1 MNQIYNMKNFNLKQF
16 RKSLT
21 LIGIFFFTTLTMYAQ
36 NEIVVTGKITD
47 DKNEPLTGTVIVV
60 KNQPGLGTA
69 ADVDGNYKIK
79 AGINDVLVFS
89 FLGFDTKEIPIN
101 GKTIINVSMSESTTT
116 LEEVTVVA
124 SGVQRKVSVV
134 GAITSVETSTLKN
147 TASASLS
154 NSLAGNVA
162 GIIAQQKSGE
172 PGQNY
177 SEFWIRGISTFGAN
191 ASALVLVDG
200 IERNFNEVN
209 VEDIES
215 FSVLKDA
222 SATAIY
228 GNRGANGVVI
238 ITTKKGAAGKVN
250 INAKM
255 EFGITTPSRMP
266 KYVNAATYAN
276 MANEARLSRGE
287 DLKYTPSE
295 IDIIE
300 YSLDR
305 DLYPNMDWKK
315 EILNNTTTSTRTML
329 NISGGGSTARY
340 YISGAYYNEDGLY
353 KADKMKNYDTNTNY
367 KRYNFRSNVDVN
379 ITSSTIIELGIAGW
393 VATQNQPGEADSGTL
408 YSTFGTLTPLTV
420 PKIYSNGLFP
430 TYGTGH
436 QMNPYVLL
444 NETGYREQ
452 WNNKMETNIAVRQ
465 NFDFLTEGLNFYG
478 RFSFD
483 AYNENFVKRLKN
495 PTLYR
500 AETQRDAKG
509 RMVLTKVRDA
519 NPLTQETG
527 SWGDKRYY
535 LEMNLNYEKLFA
547 EHHRVSGLLLY
558 YQQEYGRNDAQGNIF
573 AAVPAKNM
581 ALSGRATYS
590 FKDRYFLEFNFGY
603 TGSENFEKG
612 KRFGFFPAIAGGWLI
627 SNESFIADNFAWL
640 NKMKVRYSY
649 GEVGS
654 DRLEGNTRFP
664 YISVVNRD
672 GFYKFGETGQTH
684 VNGVAISTIGTPNLT
699 WETAIK
705 HNLGIDIDLFD
716 KFSLTADIFKDTR
729 QNIFKER
736 KHMPSTVGLSG
747 NQMPWANVGRME
759 NKGVDGTVAF
769 TDKIGKVSYT
779 LRGNLTYSNTNVL
792 EYDEPAN
799 ALPYKMTQGYRLNQ
813 TRGLVALGLFK
824 DEEDIINSPKQNFS
838 PVKPGDIKYKDVN
851 GDGVIND
858 DDIVPIGY
866 TTTPGLIYG
875 LGISLEWNG
884 FDFNALFQGAGNSDF
899 FVGGWGVYPFEGGE
913 IGNIMQVAANSS
925 DRWISREISG
935 NPATENPNAIFPR
948 LTYGN
953 NANNNRES
961 SFWLRNSRYL
971 RLKNLTVGYT
981 IPKKITRKLLMEGA
995 RIYFLGNNLCVWD
1008 DFGWWDPE
1016 LASGNGAVYPIQ
1028 KNFTLGLT
1036 VNF

>member
-1 MNQIYNMKNFNLKQF
+1 MKNFNIKKYK
-16 RKSLT
+16 KSLI
-21 LIGIFFFTTLTMYAQ
+21 LIIGIFFATFTMTAQ
-36 NEIVVTGKITD
+36 NEVTVTGKVVD
-47 DKNEPLTGTVIVV
+47 EKNEALIGAVIVV
-60 KNQPGLGTA
+60 KNQPGLGTVT
-69 ADVDGNYKIK
+69 DIDGSYKIK
-79 AGINDVLVFS
+79 AGENDVLVFS
-89 FLGFDTKEIPIN
+89 YLGYDAKEVLIS
-101 GKTIINVSMSESTTT
+101 GKTVIDVVLSESTTT

-134 GAITSVETSTLKN
+134 GAITSVETKTLKN

-162 GIIAQQKSGE
+162 GIIAQQRSGE

-228 GNRGANGVVI
+228 GNRGANGVII

-250 INAKM
+250 INAKV
-255 EFGITTPSRMP
+255 EYGITTPSRMP
-266 KYVNAATYAN
+266 KYVDATTYAN
-276 MANEARLSRGE
+276 MANEARLSRGD

-300 YSLDR
+300 YGLDK
-305 DLYPNMDWKK
+305 DLYPNMDWQK
-315 EILNNTTTSTRTML
+315 EILNNTTTSMRAML
-329 NISGGGSTARY
+329 NISGGGTTARY
-340 YISGAYYNEDGLY
+340 YISGGYYNEDGLY

-379 ITSSTIIELGIAGW
+379 ITSTTVVELGVAGW
-393 VATQNQPGEADSGTL
+393 IATQNQPGEADSGTL

-420 PKIYSNGLFP
+420 PKLYSNGLFP

-444 NETGYREQ
+444 NETGYRET
-452 WNNKMETNIAVRQ
+452 WSNKMETNIALRQ
-465 NFDFLTEGLNFYG
+465 DLSFITEGLNFYG

-483 AYNENFVKRLKN
+483 TYNDNFVERLKN
-495 PTLYR
+495 PTLYK

-519 NPLTQETG
+519 NPLTQKTG

-535 LEMNLNYEKLFA
+535 TEANLSYEKLIA
-547 EHHRVSGLLLY
+547 EDHRVGGLLLY
-558 YQQEYGRNDAQGNIF
+558 YQQEYGRNDAGDNIF
-573 AAVPAKNM
+573 AAVPTKNM

-612 KRFGFFPAIAGGWLI
+612 KRFGFFPAIAGGWLV
-627 SNESFIADNFAWL
+627 SNEAFISKNFPWL
-640 NKMKVRYSY
+640 NKLKLRYSY

-664 YISVVNRD
+664 YISVVERS
-672 GFYKFGETGQTH
+672 GSYRFGETGQTFL
-684 VNGVAISTIGTPNLT
+684 NGVAIKTIGTPNLT
-699 WETAIK
+699 WETAVK

-716 KFSLTADIFKDTR
+716 RFSLTADIFKDTR
-729 QNIFKER
+729 RDIFKER
-736 KHMPSTVGLSG
+736 KHMPGTVGLSD
-747 NQMPWANVGRME
+747 NQIPWANVGRME
-759 NKGVDGTVAF
+759 NKGIDGTVAY

-779 LRGNLTYSNTNVL
+779 VRGNLTYSNTNVL

-813 TRGLVALGLFK
+813 TRGLIALGLFEN
-824 DEEDIINSPKQNFS
+824 EEDIKGSPKHTFG

-875 LGISLEWNG
+875 LGLSLEWNG
-884 FDFNALFQGAGNSDF
+884 FDFNVLFQGAGNCDF

-913 IGNIMQVAANSS
+913 IGNIMKVAANSS

-935 NPATENPNAIFPR
+935 TPDTENPNATFPR

-953 NANNNRES
+953 NANNNRAS

-981 IPKKITRKLLMEGA
+981 IPKKITRKILMEGA

-1008 DFGWWDPE
+1008 EFGWWDPE
-1016 LASGNGAVYPIQ
+1016 LASQNGAAYPIQ

-1036 VNF
+1036 VTF